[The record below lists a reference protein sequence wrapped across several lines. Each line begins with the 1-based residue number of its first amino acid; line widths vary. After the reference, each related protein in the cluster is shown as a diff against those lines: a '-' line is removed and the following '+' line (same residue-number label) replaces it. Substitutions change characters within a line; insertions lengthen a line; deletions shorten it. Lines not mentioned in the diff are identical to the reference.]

1 MATVIQIKR
10 SSGTTAPATLALG
23 ELAYTY
29 GTGTQGNLGDR
40 LFVGEG
46 GTDVNGDANNI
57 KVIGGQYFVDQ
68 LDHVQG
74 TLTASSAILVDSNKA
89 IDELFI
95 GNSTSTGGTIKFNEG
110 TDNGTDYIG
119 LKAPNNVT
127 SSVTFTL
134 PSADGSTNHFL
145 KTDGSGNLS
154 FAAIP
159 SGSFDLAGDTGT
171 DSFTTG
177 ETLTFTG
184 GAGIDTSVSS
194 NTITI
199 SGEDATT
206 SNKGI
211 ASFNSAD
218 FSVSSGD
225 VTIKTGGVSNDQLA
239 GSIAN
244 SKLSNSS
251 ITFAGDS
258 GSDSASLGET
268 YTIAGGTSISTTATS
283 NTLTINLGSI
293 DADTTTISNLEV
305 DNIKA
310 GTLVT
315 EVEGISSND
324 NDTTIPTSA
333 AVKDYVD
340 TKITAEDLDIAA
352 DSGTTQSIDLDSETL
367 TISGGTGIST
377 VASTNTITINGD
389 DATTSSKGI
398 ASFSASDFS
407 VSSGAVSIAT
417 GGVSN
422 TQLAGSIA
430 NSKLSNSSITFAG
443 DSGSDSAALG
453 ETLTIAGGTGLS
465 SVGTSN
471 TVTINIANGGVDTT
485 QLAADAVD
493 GTKIADDSIDSEH
506 IVDGSVDNVHLA
518 GSIANDKLLNSSI
531 TFAGGSGSDAVS
543 LGGTLTIAGTANEI
557 ETVATTDTITIGLPS
572 DVTIGQDLTVTRNAT
587 ITGNLTVNGTTT
599 TVASTN
605 TTISDNLL
613 ELNSGAASNAND
625 TGIIIERGST
635 GDNAII
641 MWDESADK
649 FTVGTTTA
657 TASSTGDIA
666 ITVAELVANID
677 GSNSTI
683 TNIGNSSLTN
693 SSITFAGDSGSDSA
707 ALGETLNV
715 VSGEGID
722 TIVTSN
728 TITISGEDA
737 TTSNKGIASF
747 SSDNFAVSSGA
758 VTVTTIDGGSF

>member
-1 MATVIQIKR
+1 MSTIIQIKR
-10 SSGTTAPATLALG
+10 SSGTSAPATLALG

-29 GTGTQGNLGDR
+29 GTGSQGNLGDR
-40 LFVGEG
+40 LFIGEG
-46 GTDVNGDANNI
+46 GVDVNGDANNI
-57 KVIGGQYFVDQ
+57 TVIGGQYFVDQ

-95 GNSTSTGGTIKFNEG
+95 GNSTSIGGTIKFNEG
-110 TDNGTDYIG
+110 TDNGTDFVG

-134 PSADGSTNHFL
+134 PGSDGSANHFL

-154 FAAIP
+154 FASIP
-159 SGSFDLAGDTGT
+159 SGSFDLSADTGT

-184 GAGIDTSVSS
+184 GEGIDTSVSS
-194 NTITI
+194 NTVTITA
-199 SGEDATT
+199 EDATS

-211 ASFNSAD
+211 ASFNTAD
-218 FSVSSGD
+218 FAVSSGD

-315 EVEGISSND
+315 EAEGIASND

-398 ASFSASDFS
+398 ASFSSSDFS

-422 TQLAGSIA
+422 AQLAGSIA

-471 TVTINIANGGVDTT
+471 TVTINIANGGVGTT

-518 GSIANDKLLNSSI
+518 GSIANDKLSNSSI
-531 TFAGGSGSDAVS
+531 TFAGGTGSDAVS

-635 GDNAII
+635 GDNAIF

-657 TASSTGDIA
+657 TASSTGDISL
-666 ITVAELVANID
+666 TVAELVANID

-693 SSITFAGDSGSDSA
+693 STITFAGDSGSDSA

-747 SSDNFAVSSGA
+747 SSDNFTVTSGA